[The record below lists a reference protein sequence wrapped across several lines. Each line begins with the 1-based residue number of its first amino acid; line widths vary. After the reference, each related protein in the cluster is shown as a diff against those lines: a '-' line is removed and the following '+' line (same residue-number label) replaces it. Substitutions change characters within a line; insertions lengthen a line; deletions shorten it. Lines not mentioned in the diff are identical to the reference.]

1 MDNSKVNPQV
11 LIAIETLNKDIPV
24 QKEIL
29 LFDFWSLF
37 SSIGGFAGL
46 LLGYSI
52 LSFVEIFT
60 DQIDKIIEAL
70 KIRKRLRDKKKK
82 AAVASKDLLIE
93 GNKK

>member
-1 MDNSKVNPQV
+1 MDNSKPNPQV
-11 LIAIETLNKDIPV
+11 LIAVETLNKDIPV

-37 SSIGGFAGL
+37 SNIGGFAGL

-70 KIRKRLRDKKKK
+70 KIRKQKRDRKKKK
-82 AAVASKDLLIE
+82 AV
-93 GNKK
+93 NKK